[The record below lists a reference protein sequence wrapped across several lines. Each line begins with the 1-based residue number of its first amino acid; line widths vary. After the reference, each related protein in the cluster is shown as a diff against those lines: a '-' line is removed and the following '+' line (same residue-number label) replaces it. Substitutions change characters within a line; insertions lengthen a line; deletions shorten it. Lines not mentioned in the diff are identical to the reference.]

1 MIVSQ
6 IVHSLLTDWRFR
18 CGIINHREEHKT
30 NTDRKDKIMKKYR
43 VYVYNN
49 EEKFHDCYEVNAK
62 DPVDARNVAVQRL
75 VEETGDGLNVYEIT
89 EVQKA
94 D

>member
-1 MIVSQ
+1 
-6 IVHSLLTDWRFR
+6 
-18 CGIINHREEHKT
+18 
-30 NTDRKDKIMKKYR
+30 MKKYK

-49 EEKFHDCYEVNAK
+49 EEKFHDCYEVNAV
-62 DPVDARNVAVQRL
+62 DPVYARNIAVQRL
-75 VEETGDGLNVYEIT
+75 IEETGDGLNVYEII

>member
-1 MIVSQ
+1 MSYTSTTNNNEI
-6 IVHSLLTDWRFR
+6 IHLNHPEKKCFFFR
-18 CGIINHREEHKT
+18 GFQHAVKT
-30 NTDRKDKIMKKYR
+30 MKKYR

-62 DPVDARNVAVQRL
+62 DPVDARNAAVQRL
-75 VEETGDGLNVYEIT
+75 VEETGDGLNIYEIT
-89 EVQKA
+89 EVQKV

>member
-1 MIVSQ
+1 
-6 IVHSLLTDWRFR
+6 
-18 CGIINHREEHKT
+18 
-30 NTDRKDKIMKKYR
+30 MKKYR

-49 EEKFHDCYEVNAK
+49 EEKFHDCYEVNAE
-62 DPVDARNVAVQRL
+62 DP
-75 VEETGDGLNVYEIT
+75 VEETGDGLNIYEIT

>member
-1 MIVSQ
+1 
-6 IVHSLLTDWRFR
+6 
-18 CGIINHREEHKT
+18 
-30 NTDRKDKIMKKYR
+30 MKKYR

-49 EEKFHDCYEVNAK
+49 EEKFHDCYE

-75 VEETGDGLNVYEIT
+75 VEETGDGLNIYEIT

>member
-1 MIVSQ
+1 
-6 IVHSLLTDWRFR
+6 
-18 CGIINHREEHKT
+18 
-30 NTDRKDKIMKKYR
+30 MKKYR

-49 EEKFHDCYEVNAK
+49 EVNAK

>member
-1 MIVSQ
+1 
-6 IVHSLLTDWRFR
+6 
-18 CGIINHREEHKT
+18 
-30 NTDRKDKIMKKYR
+30 MKKYR

-75 VEETGDGLNVYEIT
+75 VEETGDGLNVYDIT

>member
-1 MIVSQ
+1 M
-6 IVHSLLTDWRFR
+6 WYY
-18 CGIINHREEHKT
+18 IITERNKPIQ
-30 NTDRKDKIMKKYR
+30 TDRKDKTMKKYR

>member
-1 MIVSQ
+1 
-6 IVHSLLTDWRFR
+6 
-18 CGIINHREEHKT
+18 
-30 NTDRKDKIMKKYR
+30 MKKYR

-49 EEKFHDCYEVNAK
+49 EEKFHDCYEVNAE

-75 VEETGDGLNVYEIT
+75 VEETGDGLNVYDIT
-89 EVQKA
+89 EVQKV